1 MFIMKILFA
10 VFVFFLVFNVYTYNI
25 KMFTFF
31 ATGGTPYPN
40 ISPNEVVEFLA
51 AEKRMDRPHL
61 CPEEM

>member
-1 MFIMKILFA
+1 
-10 VFVFFLVFNVYTYNI
+10 
-25 KMFTFF
+25 MFTFF

-40 ISPNEVVEFLA
+40 ISPNEVVEFSVA